1 MERILLLIV
10 IILPFVLVMLWFIK
24 NRNAKG
30 YIEESGF
37 TKISSKEKFIQA
49 LERLCKDNKWK
60 LDIEEGKVLIR
71 TNITIYS
78 LGEII
83 AITFEEKDDGLFVE
97 VSSKPKVK
105 TTRIDYNKNK
115 NNVALITGLASE

>member
-10 IILPFVLVMLWFIK
+10 IILPFVLLVLWIIK
-24 NRNAKG
+24 NRNAEG
-30 YIEESGF
+30 YIEESSV
-37 TKISSKEKFIQA
+37 TKIASKEKFIKA
-49 LERLCKDNKWK
+49 LEHLCQDNKWK

-71 TNITIYS
+71 TNVTIYS

-83 AITFEEKDDGLFVE
+83 AITFEEKDDGLFMKVT
-97 VSSKPKVK
+97 SKPKVK

-115 NNVALITGLASE
+115 NNVALITGLSSA